1 MQRQSIIDP
10 EVERPLLSLHRAMDV
25 ESFWKAAQQLLS
37 AAIPNRLIRL
47 TLQHNPVLP
56 LIVRSTR
63 PVTYGF
69 FAAEPLK
76 SYMAARPRKRFVR
89 ISDIFSNRNRLTKS
103 AFYRRYLAPQNC
115 RHGVVLFFWRGRRL
129 ICTITIMR
137 TAKQGDLSP
146 AEMKLLQQLYPQ
158 FLSALR
164 QLGSLERAHTVQA
177 ALEESLRCLPSPTI
191 LLRWNLRLV
200 YQNRAARGFCAV
212 WEKGLKEARLT
223 KACAR
228 VPPEILNRCRQLK
241 QQWARAKR
249 PNAPPTL
256 FKDERVRH
264 PRSPHLRVT
273 IRLKRLNLAGI
284 ARPDFLIQCEDLR
297 RQDTSHARTP
307 DARLR
312 YFVQLTRREREV
324 ARLICDGESNQEI
337 ADEAGLSLLTVKQH
351 VHSILRKLEVPSRSR
366 LMALM
371 R

>member
-1 MQRQSIIDP
+1 
-10 EVERPLLSLHRAMDV
+10 
-25 ESFWKAAQQLLS
+25 
-37 AAIPNRLIRL
+37 
-47 TLQHNPVLP
+47 
-56 LIVRSTR
+56 
-63 PVTYGF
+63 
-69 FAAEPLK
+69 
-76 SYMAARPRKRFVR
+76 
-89 ISDIFSNRNRLTKS
+89 
-103 AFYRRYLAPQNC
+103 
-115 RHGVVLFFWRGRRL
+115 
-129 ICTITIMR
+129 IMR

-146 AEMKLLQQLYPQ
+146 AEMKLLQQLYPH

-164 QLGSLERAHTVQA
+164 RLGSLERAHTVQA
-177 ALEESLRCLPSPTI
+177 ALEESLRCLPLPTI

-264 PRSPHLRVT
+264 PRSPHLRAT

-297 RQDTSHARTP
+297 RQDTLHAKTA

-337 ADEAGLSLLTVKQH
+337 ADEAGLSLPTVKQH
-351 VHSILRKLEVPSRSR
+351 
-366 LMALM
+366 
-371 R
+371 

>member
-10 EVERPLLSLHRAMDV
+10 EIERPLLSLHRAMDV

-47 TLQHNPVLP
+47 TLQHDPVLP
-56 LIVRSTR
+56 MIVRSTR

-69 FAAEPLK
+69 FASEPLK
-76 SYMAARPRKRFVR
+76 SYIAAPPCKRFVR

-103 AFYRRYLAPQNC
+103 AFYGRYLAPQNC
-115 RHGVVLFFWRGRRL
+115 RHGVGLFFWRGRRL

-177 ALEESLRCLPSPTI
+177 ALEESLRCLPLPTI

-200 YQNRAARGFCAV
+200 YQNRAARGFCAE
-212 WEKGLKEARLT
+212 WEKGKEARST
-223 KACAR
+223 KACSP
-228 VPPEILNRCRQLK
+228 VPPEILDRCCQLK

-249 PNAPPTL
+249 PNAPRTL
-256 FKDERVRH
+256 FKEEYVRH
-264 PRSPHLRVT
+264 PRSPYLRAT

-307 DARLR
+307 DSRLR

-366 LMALM
+366 LLALM